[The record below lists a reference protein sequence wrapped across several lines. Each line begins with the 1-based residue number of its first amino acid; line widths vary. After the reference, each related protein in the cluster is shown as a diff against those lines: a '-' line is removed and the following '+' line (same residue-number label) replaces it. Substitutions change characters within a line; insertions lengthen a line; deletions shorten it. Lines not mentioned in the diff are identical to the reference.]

1 MGIAS
6 HAVGKRRGGD
16 GCLVKLPPLGCL
28 VAGAGDEVA
37 TIGEETGR
45 HNAHVAV
52 HSCYPL
58 VRAWLEELAADE
70 LLESEYDA
78 ILALN
83 ANRCATVLDR
93 LDRVF
98 DLEVSTIGGEDRV
111 GQVVTRAY

>member
-1 MGIAS
+1 LSCFI
-6 HAVGKRRGGD
+6 
-16 GCLVKLPPLGCL
+16 
-28 VAGAGDEVA
+28 AGAGDEVA
-37 TIGEETGR
+37 TVGEETGR
-45 HNAHVAV
+45 YDAHITVYG
-52 HSCYPL
+52 CYPL

>member
-1 MGIAS
+1 M
-6 HAVGKRRGGD
+6 AVI
-16 GCLVKLPPLGCL
+16 PN
-28 VAGAGDEVA
+28 
-37 TIGEETGR
+37 GR
-45 HNAHVAV
+45 T
-52 HSCYPL
+52 
-58 VRAWLEELAADE
+58 LEYRVYAADE

-111 GQVVTRAY
+111 GQVVARAY